1 MEASLA
7 ATGMFDVL
15 ATNAVRFMIDSST
28 PPISTFSCKAQ
39 KEYQSITQCVTD
51 SFFLL
56 HAGVLTLAAS
66 LLQQAL
72 RK

>member
-15 ATNAVRFMIDSST
+15 ATSAVRFMIDSST
-28 PPISTFSCKAQ
+28 PPISTFSCKGWE
-39 KEYQSITQCVTD
+39 EYRSITQCVTD
-51 SFFLL
+51 TL
-56 HAGVLTLAAS
+56 HASVLTLAAS
-66 LLQQAL
+66 LLQQVL